1 MNRKCFVNV
10 FGVLCLVLIVSTGC
24 SVTEPSG
31 IGGLVEAGE
40 HTAVTPIHRHSW
52 WTLRHWEV
60 NDRVGQ
66 GKVDLI
72 FVGDSIT
79 QGWEGNGEEV
89 WQEYYGQRNAV
100 NLGFS
105 GDRTQHVLWRFDNGN
120 IAGIS
125 PKAAVVM
132 IGTNNSNRDD
142 NTAEEIADGIIAIC
156 EQIRVELP
164 KTKILL
170 LAIFP
175 RGAEPS
181 PQREKNTG
189 ANEIASQIADD
200 EMIFYLDIGDKFLE
214 PDQTISEEIM
224 YDYLHLTAK
233 GYQIWA
239 EAIEER
245 VAELM
250 DEKN

>member
-1 MNRKCFVNV
+1 M
-10 FGVLCLVLIVSTGC
+10 S
-24 SVTEPSG
+24 
-31 IGGLVEAGE
+31 
-40 HTAVTPIHRHSW
+40 
-52 WTLRHWEV
+52 
-60 NDRVGQ
+60 DRVGQ
-66 GKVDLI
+66 GDVDLI

-79 QGWEGNGEEV
+79 QGWEGNGKEV
-89 WQEYYGQRNAV
+89 WQEYYGGRHAV

-120 IAGIS
+120 IDGIS

-132 IGTNNSNRDD
+132 IGTNNSNGED
-142 NTAEEIADGIIAIC
+142 NTSEEIAEGIIAIC

-164 KTKILL
+164 KTKILV

-175 RGAEPS
+175 RGAEPN
-181 PQREKNTG
+181 PQREKN
-189 ANEIASQIADD
+189 AKSNEIVSRIADD
-200 EMIFYLDIGDKFLE
+200 EMIFYLDIGGEFLE
-214 PDQTISEEIM
+214 PDQTISDEIM

-239 EAIEER
+239 EAIEGK

-250 DEKN
+250 GEKN

>member
-10 FGVLCLVLIVSTGC
+10 FGVLCLGLIVSTGC
-24 SVTEPSG
+24 TVTEPSG

-40 HTAVTPIHRHSW
+40 HAAVTPIHRHSW

-66 GKVDLI
+66 GNVDLI

-105 GDRTQHVLWRFDNGN
+105 GDRTQHVLWRLDNGN

-175 RGAEPS
+175 RGAEPG
-181 PQREKNTG
+181 PQREKNAG
-189 ANEIASQIADD
+189 ANEIASRIADD

-250 DEKN
+250 GEKN

>member
-1 MNRKCFVNV
+1 MKRKHLFQVC
-10 FGVLCLVLIVSTGC
+10 GVLVFVLLVWGGC
-24 SVTEPSG
+24 SVTQP
-31 IGGLVEAGE
+31 GGLVGGVELGK
-40 HTAVTPIHRHSW
+40 HSAVTPIHRHNW

-60 NDRVGQ
+60 NERVKEGA
-66 GKVDLI
+66 VDLI

-79 QGWEGNGEEV
+79 QGWEGNGKEV
-89 WQEYYGQRNAV
+89 WGEYYEDRKAV

-120 IAGIS
+120 IDGIS

-132 IGTNNSNRDD
+132 IGTNNSNGND
-142 NTAEEIADGIIAIC
+142 NTAEEIAEGIIAIC

-164 KTKILL
+164 KTRILL

-175 RGAEPS
+175 RGEQPN
-181 PQREKNTG
+181 PQREKIAR
-189 ANEIASQIADD
+189 ANEIVARIADD

-214 PDQTISEEIM
+214 PDQSISPEVM
-224 YDYLHLTAK
+224 PDYLHLTAK
-233 GYQIWA
+233 GYDIWA
-239 EAIEER
+239 AAIEDK

-250 DEKN
+250 GEK